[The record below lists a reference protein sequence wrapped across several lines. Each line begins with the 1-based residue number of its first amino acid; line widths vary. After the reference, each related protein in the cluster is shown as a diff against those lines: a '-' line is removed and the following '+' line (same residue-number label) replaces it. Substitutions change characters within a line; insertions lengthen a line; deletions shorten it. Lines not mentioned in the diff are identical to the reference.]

1 MVVSSGQGLLG
12 MLFEGRLDM
21 YTRLKVVRPCCLGEC
36 FVLVCGVEF
45 VDAVRYGFDRVVY
58 EGMYG

>member
-1 MVVSSGQGLLG
+1 

-36 FVLVCGVEF
+36 FVLVCGAGV
-45 VDAVRYGFDRVVY
+45 VDAVRYAFDRVVY